1 METMTSKV
9 KKVTANGT
17 YNSKYGDL
25 YKFEYEMEDG
35 TILSANHKS
44 ADNFFKEGTT
54 VDYEIKGTKD
64 NFSWGSVS
72 LSEQHNP
79 FKPFQKDDS
88 VQRYIVRQSSLNRA
102 IEHLSY
108 KDQDLM
114 TKENVVALAEYYTN
128 WVLEN

>member
-1 METMTSKV
+1 MTSKV

>member
-1 METMTSKV
+1 MTSKV
-9 KKVTANGT
+9 KKVTASGT
-17 YNSKYGDL
+17 SKTDYGIL
-25 YKFEYEMEDG
+25 YDFLYELEDG
-35 TILSANHKS
+35 QVLTARHKS
-44 ADNFFKEGTT
+44 ADNFFKEGVT
-54 VDYEIKGTKD
+54 VDYNVKGTYQGVD
-64 NFSWGSVS
+64 YGSVS
-72 LSEQHNP
+72 LSEEHNA
-79 FKPFQKDDS
+79 FKQPFQKDDS

>member
-1 METMTSKV
+1 
-9 KKVTANGT
+9 
-17 YNSKYGDL
+17 
-25 YKFEYEMEDG
+25 
-35 TILSANHKS
+35 LSANHKS
-44 ADNFFKEGTT
+44 HDNFFKEGTT

-64 NFSWGSVS
+64 GFSWGSVS